1 MRSNKFYS
9 FFVFILFTVISLAQE
24 GGKSAEELAKELANP
39 VASLISVPFQSNFDF
54 GMGYDQ
60 NGTRYNLNVQPV
72 IPISL
77 NDDWNLISR
86 TIVPFISE
94 NDVFYEGSSKTGLA
108 DVVQSVFFS
117 PKAPTKGGLIWGAG
131 PVFLLPTA
139 TEDFF
144 GVNKWGIGP
153 NVVVLK
159 VQGQW
164 TAGALANHIWS
175 FAGGGDNTINATF
188 LQPFVTYAMP
198 SGVSYTVASENTQDW
213 DRSYFGGF
221 VGFYAAKVVT
231 LNKQLMQFSVGPK
244 VYYGNNPTSP
254 TWGIRANIVALFPK

>member
-1 MRSNKFYS
+1 MNDFKGLTYIIFL
-9 FFVFILFTVISLAQE
+9 FFSIFGFAQE
-24 GGKSAEELAKELANP
+24 GGQSAEELAKQLANP

-54 GMGYDQ
+54 GMGYDES
-60 NGTRYNLNVQPV
+60 GSRYNLNVQPV

-77 NDDWNLISR
+77 NEDWNLISR
-86 TIVPFISE
+86 TIVPFISQ
-94 NDVFYEGSSKTGLA
+94 NDVFYDGSSETGLA

-144 GVNKWGIGP
+144 GANKWGIGP
-153 NVVVLK
+153 NAVVLK
-159 VQGQW
+159 VLGQW
-164 TAGALANHIWS
+164 TAGALVNHIWS
-175 FAGGGDNTINATF
+175 FAGSGENTINATF
-188 LQPFVTYAMP
+188 FQPFITYAEP
-198 SGVSYTVASENTQDW
+198 SGVSYTVAAENTQDW

-221 VGFYAAKVVT
+221 VGFYAAKVIT
-231 LNKQLMQFSVGPK
+231 LNKQLLQLSAGPK